1 MAALGKHIEDCSFDM
16 PNIKDGVQQLGDLWD
31 CTTDTPIRL
40 NLFSQNLDEKH
51 LRAGEIGSQ
60 KYTLEQIKSSEDK
73 IKSLHVDGSV
83 ALSLMSGL
91 IKIEGSC
98 NFDSVD
104 KSDKLYEKLKCR
116 CYVENYFID
125 LLPSAK
131 EIMDDLVKKK
141 LLNKEIK
148 ATHVVNRVIIGA
160 DVDASIEVCI
170 SNTENTTDIKG
181 HLSLFILFFFCVSRN
196 AINDD

>member
-1 MAALGKHIEDCSFDM
+1 M
-16 PNIKDGVQQLGDLWD
+16 WD
-31 CTTDTPIRL
+31 CTTDTAIRL

-60 KYTLEQIKSSEDK
+60 NYTLEQIKSSEDK
-73 IKSLHVDGSV
+73 IKSLHVDGSI

-98 NFDSVD
+98 IFDSVD

-116 CYVENYFID
+116 YYVENYFID

-131 EIMDDLVKKK
+131 EIMDPLVKNK

-170 SNTENTTDIKG
+170 SNRENATDIKG
-181 HLSLFILFFFCVSRN
+181 HLPFVIHFME
-196 AINDD
+196 I